1 MANELMDRRQDW
13 LDSLVGDDF
22 FKNFGKQFFAM
33 SPETDNLLK
42 TDVKET
48 DKGYQLTVD
57 LPGLNKQDIHVDYQ
71 NNTLKISAKRDSFND
86 HSDSEGNLI
95 QSERHYG
102 RFSRQYYLPEVDRQG
117 ISAKYE
123 DGVLQL
129 VLPKMAEDTQSTSQI
144 EIQ

>member
-48 DKGYQLTVD
+48 DKDYQLTVD
-57 LPGLNKQDIHVDYQ
+57 LPGLNKQDI
-71 NNTLKISAKRDSFND
+71 R
-86 HSDSEGNLI
+86 
-95 QSERHYG
+95 
-102 RFSRQYYLPEVDRQG
+102 
-117 ISAKYE
+117 
-123 DGVLQL
+123 
-129 VLPKMAEDTQSTSQI
+129 
-144 EIQ
+144 

>member
-48 DKGYQLTVD
+48 DKDYQLTVD
-57 LPGLNKQDIHVDYQ
+57 LQ

>member
-33 SPETDNLLK
+33 SPETDNMMQ

-48 DKGYQLTVD
+48 DQAYQLTVD
-57 LPGLNKQDIHVDYQ
+57 LPGLEKKDIHIDYQ
-71 NNTLKISAKRDSFND
+71 NETLKISAKRDSFDD
-86 HSDSEGNLI
+86 HSDADGNVV

-102 RFSRQYYLPEVDRQG
+102 RFSRQFYLPAVDRTK
-117 ISAKYE
+117 ISAKY
-123 DGVLQL
+123 DNGVLNL
-129 VLPKMAEDTQSTSQI
+129 ELPKQAEQATAANRI

>member
-48 DKGYQLTVD
+48 DKDYQLTVD

-102 RFSRQYYLPEVDRQG
+102 RFSCQYYLPEVDRQG

>member
-33 SPETDNLLK
+33 SSETDKMMK

-48 DKGYQLTVD
+48 DQAYQVTVD
-57 LPGLNKQDIHVDYQ
+57 LPGLDKKDIHVDYQ
-71 NNTLKISAKRDSFND
+71 NETLKISAKRASFND
-86 HSDSEGNLI
+86 HSDADGNII

-102 RFSRQYYLPEVDRQG
+102 RFSRQFYLPTVDRTK
-117 ISAKYE
+117 ISAKYNN
-123 DGVLQL
+123 GVLSL
-129 VLPKMAEDTQSTSQI
+129 DLPKQAEQATTASQI